1 MTQWIAQP
9 LGTAADAPVVVQLPF
24 AARNAGE
31 CIATTATIGSSF
43 PVVMV
48 DDEFRGRA
56 NAPHQH
62 RRTIRSRAG
71 MKIQGQTGAV
81 QSAARRLL
89 DLASSAPSSGSDDTA
104 NADGDE
110 LSLSPVARGK
120 QAART
125 AELLQWNAEPLEVAD
140 MRRDYDQKLAG
151 LESRLQVE
159 FAKAGIET
167 SPPFQLQ
174 TDTEGKVRVAGDHPQ
189 KAQIEQLFADNP
201 DLRDDFAEVNA
212 KADFL
217 RAADEAMAFQ
227 RAYAEDPEG
236 AVKRFSYLFD
246 NDRKPTFQLSV
257 SGDKYDVGFQ
267 ESRSTSVSR
276 AAA

>member
-1 MTQWIAQP
+1 
-9 LGTAADAPVVVQLPF
+9 
-24 AARNAGE
+24 
-31 CIATTATIGSSF
+31 
-43 PVVMV
+43 
-48 DDEFRGRA
+48 
-56 NAPHQH
+56 
-62 RRTIRSRAG
+62 

-89 DLASSAPSSGSDDTA
+89 DLANSATSSGSDETA
-104 NADGDE
+104 KADGDE

-125 AELLQWNAEPLEVAD
+125 AELLQWNAEPLQVAD

-151 LESRLQVE
+151 LESRLQVV

-167 SPPFQLQ
+167 APPFQLQ
-174 TDTEGKVRVAGDHPQ
+174 TDSEGRVRVAGDHPQ
-189 KAQIEQLFADNP
+189 KAQIEQLFVDSP
-201 DLRDDFAEVNA
+201 SLRDDFVEVNA

-227 RAYAEDPEG
+227 RAYAEDPEA

-246 NDRKPTFQLSV
+246 SDRKPTFQLTV
-257 SGDKYDVGFQ
+257 SGDKYDVGFR
-267 ESRSTSVSR
+267 ESRTTSVSR

>member
-1 MTQWIAQP
+1 
-9 LGTAADAPVVVQLPF
+9 
-24 AARNAGE
+24 
-31 CIATTATIGSSF
+31 
-43 PVVMV
+43 
-48 DDEFRGRA
+48 
-56 NAPHQH
+56 
-62 RRTIRSRAG
+62 
-71 MKIQGQTGAV
+71 MKILGQTGAV
-81 QSAARRLL
+81 QTASRRLL
-89 DLASSAPSSGSDDTA
+89 DLANSATSSTVDDAA
-104 NADGDE
+104 NSDGDE

-125 AELLQWNAEPLEVAD
+125 AELLQWDAKPIEVAD
-140 MRRDYDQKLAG
+140 MRRDYEQKLAG
-151 LESRLQVE
+151 LESRLQVV

-174 TDTEGKVRVAGDHPQ
+174 TDSEGRVRVAGDHPQ
-189 KAQIEQLFADNP
+189 KAQIEQLFVDSP
-201 DLRDDFAEVNA
+201 SLRDDFVEVNA

-227 RAYAEDPEG
+227 RAYAEDPEA

-246 NDRKPTFQLSV
+246 SDRKPTFQLTV

-267 ESRSTSVSR
+267 ESRSTSVAQ

>member
-1 MTQWIAQP
+1 
-9 LGTAADAPVVVQLPF
+9 
-24 AARNAGE
+24 
-31 CIATTATIGSSF
+31 
-43 PVVMV
+43 
-48 DDEFRGRA
+48 
-56 NAPHQH
+56 
-62 RRTIRSRAG
+62 

-89 DLASSAPSSGSDDTA
+89 DLASSAPSSGSDETA

-189 KAQIEQLFADNP
+189 KSQIEQLFADNQ

>member
-1 MTQWIAQP
+1 
-9 LGTAADAPVVVQLPF
+9 
-24 AARNAGE
+24 
-31 CIATTATIGSSF
+31 
-43 PVVMV
+43 
-48 DDEFRGRA
+48 
-56 NAPHQH
+56 
-62 RRTIRSRAG
+62 

-89 DLASSAPSSGSDDTA
+89 DLASGSTSSGGEETT
-104 NADGDE
+104 NTDGDE

-140 MRRDYDQKLAG
+140 MRRDYEQKLAG
-151 LESRLQVE
+151 LESRLQVK
-159 FAKAGIET
+159 FTKAGIET

-174 TDTEGKVRVAGDHPQ
+174 TDAEGKVRVAGDHPQ
-189 KAQIEQLFADNP
+189 KAQIEQLFVDEP
-201 DLRDDFAEVNA
+201 SLRDDFVEVNA

-236 AVKRFSYLFD
+236 AVQRFSYLFD
-246 NDRKPTFQLSV
+246 SGRKPTFQLSV
-257 SGDKYDVGFQ
+257 SGDKYDAGFQ
-267 ESRSTSVSR
+267 ENRGTTVSR